1 MKVKRFF
8 APDMRQAM
16 QRVREEIG
24 PDAVIVSNHRVAGG
38 VEVVAAHEHE
48 YEAAQEEFKRK
59 RAAQK
64 NQQETAK
71 RASVGS
77 NAQSNLSEE
86 LRKAQARIATAQQG
100 GGGVIRDKN
109 RQLEQD
115 DADLSDILDTLKQ
128 RQRVRAREA
137 ATHFEQRRQSS
148 AVPNVPA
155 SQPEVTSTNTD
166 PRAAL
171 RQETLIRDSN
181 TRATQTYE
189 SQARASEETA
199 ISAMQQEIAA
209 LKTLLQRQSEAPAHA
224 HADGQAQFQA
234 QPQPQPHTMRASRGE
249 PVESIAVKVERRL
262 ERIGLGAQ
270 LSRQLTNG
278 ISDQAAL
285 DDAWRST
292 LTRLSDTIPVESD
305 DFIERGGM
313 IAFVG
318 PTGVGKTTTIG
329 KLAARYVLKHGSS
342 SLALVTTDSYRIAA
356 HEQLLT
362 FGRILDVPVRVV
374 DENHS
379 LDEVLISLRS
389 KRLVLIDTAGM
400 NAHEP
405 HTQAQLSMLQDVTV
419 RLKKLLVLSCS
430 SQRHVVESA
439 YETYSSL
446 GLSGC
451 VLSKL
456 DESGSVGEALDLIVE
471 NGLPVAYVTDG
482 QRVPD
487 DIDVAHKR
495 DLVSR
500 AVVTAQKASR
510 KHRIFQESR
519 QERLSQDEQW
529 TG

>member
-24 PDAVIVSNHRVAGG
+24 ADAVIVSNHRVAGG

-59 RAAQK
+59 RAV
-64 NQQETAK
+64 EK
-71 RASVGS
+71 RKQTEARRLAEEGKVH
-77 NAQSNLSEE
+77 SNLAEE
-86 LRKAQARIATAQQG
+86 LRKAQARIATAQVG
-100 GGGVIRDKN
+100 GESSRDKN
-109 RQLEQD
+109 RQLDND
-115 DADLSDILDTLKQ
+115 DAELSDILDTLKQ
-128 RQRVRAREA
+128 RQRGRAQHAVRNFDQGREA
-137 ATHFEQRRQSS
+137 AKLKSGVDSALLKKREQPDEGMHSGR
-148 AVPNVPA
+148 
-155 SQPEVTSTNTD
+155 
-166 PRAAL
+166 
-171 RQETLIRDSN
+171 
-181 TRATQTYE
+181 
-189 SQARASEETA
+189 
-199 ISAMQQEIAA
+199 M
-209 LKTLLQRQSEAPAHA
+209 
-224 HADGQAQFQA
+224 A
-234 QPQPQPHTMRASRGE
+234 QPQLDPSRFESAPLGASEPQGIENEQKVISSMQEEIESLKAVLKQQKATPETVPEQVVQSVSQQGAS
-249 PVESIAVKVERRL
+249 ESISGRVERRL
-262 ERIGLGAQ
+262 ERIGLGMQ

-278 ISDQAAL
+278 LAEQAEL

-292 LTRLSDTIPVESD
+292 LTRLSDVIPVSGE

-342 SLALVTTDSYRIAA
+342 SVALVTTDSYRIAA

-374 DENHS
+374 DENNP
-379 LDEVLISLRS
+379 LEEVLNSLRS

-405 HTQAQLSMLQDVTV
+405 HTQAQLSMLQDVPL
-419 RLKKLLVLSCS
+419 RLKKLLVVSCS
-430 SQRHVVESA
+430 SQRHVIESA
-439 YETYSSL
+439 YQTYSSL
-446 GLSGC
+446 GLNGC

-456 DESGSVGEALDLIVE
+456 DESGNLGEAIDLIVE
-471 NGLPVAYVTDG
+471 NGLPVTYVTDG

-510 KHRIFQESR
+510 SHRLFNEQQR
-519 QERLSQDEQW
+519 ERLSHDEQW
-529 TG
+529 ES

>member
-16 QRVREEIG
+16 LRVREEIG
-24 PDAVIVSNHRVAGG
+24 ADAVIVSNHRVAGG

-64 NQQETAK
+64 GRAAAQQQSAK
-71 RASVGS
+71 GKVH
-77 NAQSNLSEE
+77 SNLADE
-86 LRKAQARIATAQQG
+86 LRKAQARIATAQVG
-100 GGGVIRDKN
+100 GEDSRDKN
-109 RQLEQD
+109 RQLDND
-115 DADLSDILDTLKQ
+115 DAELSDILDTLKQ
-128 RQRVRAREA
+128 RQRERAQQAVRNFEHNRDTRDEA
-137 ATHFEQRRQSS
+137 
-148 AVPNVPA
+148 VLK
-155 SQPEVTSTNTD
+155 TSTAQAKPQRMAQPPLSPTRNAEPTQGLD
-166 PRAAL
+166 
-171 RQETLIRDSN
+171 QEREVISSMQDEI
-181 TRATQTYE
+181 E
-189 SQARASEETA
+189 SLKAVLNAKKETA
-199 ISAMQQEIAA
+199 
-209 LKTLLQRQSEAPAHA
+209 P
-224 HADGQAQFQA
+224 QA
-234 QPQPQPHTMRASRGE
+234 QPQPQSQTQSRPQAQE
-249 PVESIAVKVERRL
+249 PSSTYKPMQSPTGVDSAAVRVEKRL
-262 ERIGLGAQ
+262 ERIGLGGQ

-278 ISDQAAL
+278 LSEQAEL

-292 LTRLSDTIPVESD
+292 LTRLSDVIPVAGE

-342 SLALVTTDSYRIAA
+342 SVALVTTDSYRIAA

-374 DENHS
+374 DENNP
-379 LDEVLISLRS
+379 LEDVLNSLRS

-405 HTQAQLSMLQDVTV
+405 HTQAQLNMLQDVTL

-430 SQRHVVESA
+430 SQRHVIESA
-439 YETYSSL
+439 YQTYASL

-456 DESGSVGEALDLIVE
+456 DESGNLGESLDLVVE
-471 NGLPVAYVTDG
+471 NGLQVAYVTDG

-487 DIDVAHKR
+487 DIDIAHKR

-510 KHRIFQESR
+510 SHRIFNEQQR
-519 QERLSQDEQW
+519 DRLTHDEQW
-529 TG
+529 ES